1 MSSNSEPSEKNLE
14 GIYSGVLTT
23 KFLKWAFFHSSYY
36 FALKN
41 ILSLIFVLL
50 FLYRNFILKKKK

>member
-41 ILSLIFVLL
+41 IY
-50 FLYRNFILKKKK
+50 YR